1 MATKQPRLNVV
12 LEPWIYTAI
21 AGLSK
26 RAGISMS
33 LAARDL
39 LREALTLYEDAYWAR
54 EAEAREKGF
63 SKRKALRHSQ
73 VWSRSAEAAA

>member
-12 LEPWIYTAI
+12 LEPSIYATI
-21 AGLSK
+21 EGLSRK
-26 RAGISMS
+26 AGISMS

-39 LREALTLYEDAYWAR
+39 LREALTLYEDTYWAR

-63 SKRKALRHSQ
+63 SKKKGLRHSQ
-73 VWSRSAEAAA
+73 VWNRSAEAAA